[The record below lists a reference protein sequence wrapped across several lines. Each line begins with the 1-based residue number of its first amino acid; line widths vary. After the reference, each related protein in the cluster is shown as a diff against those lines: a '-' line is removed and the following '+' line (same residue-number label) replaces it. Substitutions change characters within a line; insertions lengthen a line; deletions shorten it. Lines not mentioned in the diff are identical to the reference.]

1 MVLRPILPLY
11 HRRLPSAMTPSR
23 ARHRAEEAGA
33 WVPPFPPEHPREVR
47 THEPPAA
54 PRVCERC
61 GKEKVKLG
69 EKCSETLE
77 FVAASFKVIREE
89 SPKLGCRP

>member
-1 MVLRPILPLY
+1 M
-11 HRRLPSAMTPSR
+11 
-23 ARHRAEEAGA
+23 
-33 WVPPFPPEHPREVR
+33 
-47 THEPPAA
+47 
-54 PRVCERC
+54 CERC